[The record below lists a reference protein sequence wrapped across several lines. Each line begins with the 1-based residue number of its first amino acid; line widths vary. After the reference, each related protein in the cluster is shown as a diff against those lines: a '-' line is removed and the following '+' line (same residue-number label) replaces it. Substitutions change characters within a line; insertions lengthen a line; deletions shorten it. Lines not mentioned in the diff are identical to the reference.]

1 MKTHTIAEAR
11 EKLPSLLKRA
21 RKGEDIGIISGNT
34 IIQLKP
40 VDVVAWENGYLFQE
54 YGVTPD
60 EWEGFKKRQ
69 HFKLKAAERAGTL
82 KHFSGNLEKDIA
94 D

>member
-21 RKGEDIGIISGNT
+21 REGEDIGIISGNT
-34 IIQLKP
+34 IIQLRP

-60 EWEGFKKRQ
+60 EWEGFKKGMVKRRTKEKYVA
-69 HFKLKAAERAGTL
+69 FNGPFDPRA
-82 KHFSGNLEKDIA
+82 LE
-94 D
+94 